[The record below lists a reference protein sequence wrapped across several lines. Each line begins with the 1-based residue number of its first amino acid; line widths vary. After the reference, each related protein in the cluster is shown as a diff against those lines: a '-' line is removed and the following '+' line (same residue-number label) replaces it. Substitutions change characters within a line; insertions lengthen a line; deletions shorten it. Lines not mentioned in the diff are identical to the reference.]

1 MSTTIHVAIIE
12 DDKDIREG
20 LTFLINASDGFLGD
34 GIYGDVET
42 ALRDMSEHSPDVCLL
57 DIDLPG
63 MNGIEGIPLLKKKN
77 DEMDIIMM
85 TIHEDHELVFEAL
98 RAGACGYLTKNVQP
112 SKILESIREVYEGG
126 APMSSRIARMVVS
139 SMHTSSEGNL
149 TKREKEVLNH
159 LCDGESYKIIAENL
173 FISEQT
179 VHFHIKNIYQK
190 LQVHSK
196 SEAVSKALRE
206 RLV

>member
-1 MSTTIHVAIIE
+1 MNETIYVTIVE
-12 DDKDIREG
+12 DDDDIREG
-20 LTFLINASDGFLGD
+20 LTFLINASDGFTCD
-34 GIYGDVET
+34 GVYRDMET
-42 ALRDMSEHSPDVCLL
+42 AIKQMPEHSPDVCLL

-63 MNGIEGIPLLKKKN
+63 MNGIEGIAHLKAM
-77 DEMDIIMM
+77 DDDLDIIMM
-85 TIHEDHELVFEAL
+85 TVHEDHELVFEAL

-112 SKILESIREVYEGG
+112 HKILDSIREVFEGG
-126 APMSSRIARMVVS
+126 APMSSHIARMVVS
-139 SMHTSSEGNL
+139 SMQRKSESNL
-149 TKREKEVLNH
+149 SKREKEVLTH